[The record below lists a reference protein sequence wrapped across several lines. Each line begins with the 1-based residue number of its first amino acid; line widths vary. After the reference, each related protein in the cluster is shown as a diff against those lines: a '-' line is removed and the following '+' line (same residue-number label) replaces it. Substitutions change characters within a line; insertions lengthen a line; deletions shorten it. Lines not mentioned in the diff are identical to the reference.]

1 MYLSRGIIS
10 IPAPPF
16 KRGGHFVAVSG
27 NFVAD
32 GAESH
37 LHDGCCGPAGDELCF
52 CLDIRQK
59 GAKLRAEKD
68 TREENRSMAVLASI
82 GWTTK
87 FPDFI
92 HDD

>member
-1 MYLSRGIIS
+1 MHVGIIVLLILRQPRIFITVGETA
-10 IPAPPF
+10 IPRWVRF
-16 KRGGHFVAVSG
+16 FLRQC
-27 NFVAD
+27 
-32 GAESH
+32 
-37 LHDGCCGPAGDELCF
+37 GCCGPAGDELCF
-52 CLDIRQK
+52 WLDIRQK

-68 TREENRSMAVLASI
+68 TCEENRSMAVLASI

>member
-1 MYLSRGIIS
+1 MAGILL
-10 IPAPPF
+10 
-16 KRGGHFVAVSG
+16 RVSC

-37 LHDGCCGPAGDELCF
+37 LHDRCCGPAGDELCF
-52 CLDIRQK
+52 WLDIRQK

-68 TREENRSMAVLASI
+68 TCEENRSMAVLASI